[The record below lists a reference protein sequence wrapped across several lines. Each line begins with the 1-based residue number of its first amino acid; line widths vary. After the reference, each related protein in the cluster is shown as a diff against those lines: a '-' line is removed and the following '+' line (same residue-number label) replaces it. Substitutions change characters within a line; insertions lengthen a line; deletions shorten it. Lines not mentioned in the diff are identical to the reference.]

1 VQKWIRQRHTD
12 GSNRLEVGG
21 QTLAEDKGSW
31 LVLGRVGEGV
41 GLASLDTVGV
51 GVDGDG
57 EDGGDEGS
65 ARNDNLE
72 ETHVDVCGVGVG
84 GSGGGGSSIEVR

>member
-1 VQKWIRQRHTD
+1 MEQRLTN
-12 GSNRLEVGG
+12 GSNGLEVGG
-21 QTLAEDKGSW
+21 QTLAEEKGSW

-41 GLASLDTVGV
+41 GLASLDTAGGV

-72 ETHVDVCGVGVG
+72 ETHVDVG
-84 GSGGGGSSIEVR
+84 GLLVVVIVVVVVVSG